1 MILSLLECLT
11 VSSPRAKLIV
21 VRIIKSLVM
30 IGIPM
35 EVFQTAGEIILK
47 NEDCASYRI
56 IKNVKLH
63 PDANG
68 NEPFAK
74 TAFLQFFYKFM
85 VHIRSS
91 MWSKTK
97 IQSQGAY
104 ELSQEIAHFFM
115 LIQSNTENG
124 AA

>member
-1 MILSLLECLT
+1 
-11 VSSPRAKLIV
+11 
-21 VRIIKSLVM
+21 M

-74 TAFLQFFYKFM
+74 TAFL
-85 VHIRSS
+85 
-91 MWSKTK
+91 
-97 IQSQGAY
+97 
-104 ELSQEIAHFFM
+104 
-115 LIQSNTENG
+115 
-124 AA
+124 

>member
-74 TAFLQFFYKFM
+74 TAFL
-85 VHIRSS
+85 
-91 MWSKTK
+91 
-97 IQSQGAY
+97 
-104 ELSQEIAHFFM
+104 
-115 LIQSNTENG
+115 
-124 AA
+124 